1 MGAVNHKI
9 SEPSMEEIL
18 ASIRRIIADDQ
29 EALIDERRPEP
40 QSDLSALR
48 NVLDITERQ
57 VIAVTPHEPAD
68 LDLELAAIM
77 GVVSRE
83 PDAAPEPE
91 ITPVFEIEQ
100 ASPRRAPTV
109 RYVSPRRA
117 EEPARK
123 EALLSEEADAAVSG
137 AFGRLGATVAAG
149 SGPKTL
155 EDIAKEMLRPMLKAW
170 LDDNL
175 PDLVERLVRAE
186 IERVSR
192 GGR

>member
-1 MGAVNHKI
+1 
-9 SEPSMEEIL
+9 MEEIL

-57 VIAVTPHEPAD
+57 VIAVTPPEPAD
-68 LDLELAAIM
+68 LDLELATIM

-117 EEPARK
+117 AEPVRE
-123 EALLSEEADAAVSG
+123 EALLSEGADAAVSG